1 MEHHAGLD
9 VSLEETSVCIVDG
22 AGKIIR
28 ETQVA
33 SEPEALVGYFSA
45 LEIKVVCIG
54 LEAGP
59 LSQWLHAALT
69 EAGFEVVLL
78 ETRHV
83 KAALSAMTVKT
94 DRRDAR
100 GIAQLLRMGWYRP
113 VHCKTLPSQEV
124 RAIIT
129 ARKTLLGN
137 LIDFELSMRGIL
149 RGFGLKVG
157 AVTRKS
163 FEIRVRELMEGQLTL
178 TAIMEGMLNSRATLI
193 TEVSKLHKAIL
204 RIARA
209 DGVCV
214 RLMTAPGVGALT
226 ALIFKTAI
234 DDPTRIAKSR
244 DVGPLFAPCT
254 ARSGPVSTTSASCA
268 SCSAE
273 RRGRWPFDQLS
284 LSPSGPRSL
293 KRCTQSRSVW
303 RSMPPIRAASARL
316 IPSST
321 AASDSRRRL
330 WLACLEAAAR
340 RRSSS
345 AEKFAL
351 TVTAVAMARILPRH
365 GISSTSRRES
375 PTSQNG
381 RPVVSEAVWLGVYF
395 GTLLRTSSLVTPNE
409 RRGSPCQGWVLRP
422 AISFA
427 WQSWAGW
434 WASPRFVE
442 CDIPCAF
449 WRKRNGVASRGGSRR
464 WGLRLAVMALLG
476 LAGTW
481 ALNEFRTRE

>member
-1 MEHHAGLD
+1 MQHHAGLD

-33 SEPEALVGYFSA
+33 SEPEALVGYFAS
-45 LEIKVVCIG
+45 LEIEVVCIG

-69 EAGFEVVLL
+69 EAGFEVALL

-129 ARKTLLGN
+129 ARKTLLAK
-137 LIDFELSMRGIL
+137 LVDIELSMRGIL

-163 FEIRVRELMEGQLTL
+163 FEIRIRELVKGQSTL
-178 TAIMEGMLNSRATLI
+178 TAIMEGMLNTRGTLL

-226 ALIFKTAI
+226 ALTFKTAI
-234 DDPTRIAKSR
+234 DDPRRIAKSR
-244 DVGPLFAPCT
+244 DVGPLFGLTPGRYQSGETDIIGRITKVGDVMVRT
-254 ARSGPVSTTSASCA
+254 ALFEAATVMLTRSTKKSRLKAWALDVAK
-268 SCSAE
+268 
-273 RRGRWPFDQLS
+273 RRGT
-284 LSPSGPRSL
+284 
-293 KRCTQSRSVW
+293 KRAIV
-303 RSMPPIRAASARL
+303 ALAR
-316 IPSST
+316 
-321 AASDSRRRL
+321 
-330 WLACLEAAAR
+330 
-340 RRSSS
+340 
-345 AEKFAL
+345 K
-351 TVTAVAMARILPRH
+351 
-365 GISSTSRRES
+365 
-375 PTSQNG
+375 
-381 RPVVSEAVWLGVYF
+381 LGVV
-395 GTLLRTSSLVTPNE
+395 LHRM
-409 RRGSPCQGWVLRP
+409 WVDLTEFR
-422 AISFA
+422 FA
-427 WQSWAGW
+427 KEE
-434 WASPRFVE
+434 ASP
-442 CDIPCAF
+442 
-449 WRKRNGVASRGGSRR
+449 
-464 WGLRLAVMALLG
+464 ALIT
-476 LAGTW
+476 AK
-481 ALNEFRTRE
+481 

>member
-45 LEIKVVCIG
+45 LEITVVRIG

-129 ARKTLLGN
+129 ARKTLLGK
-137 LIDFELSMRGIL
+137 LIDIELSMRGIL

-226 ALIFKTAI
+226 ALTFKTAI
-234 DDPTRIAKSR
+234 DDPRRIAKSR
-244 DVGPLFAPCT
+244 DVGPLFGLTPGRYQSGETDVVGKITKVGDVMVRT
-254 ARSGPVSTTSASCA
+254 ALFEAANVMLTRSTQTSRLKAWA
-268 SCSAE
+268 QDLAK
-273 RRGRWPFDQLS
+273 RRGT
-284 LSPSGPRSL
+284 
-293 KRCTQSRSVW
+293 KRAIV
-303 RSMPPIRAASARL
+303 ALAR
-316 IPSST
+316 
-321 AASDSRRRL
+321 
-330 WLACLEAAAR
+330 
-340 RRSSS
+340 
-345 AEKFAL
+345 K
-351 TVTAVAMARILPRH
+351 
-365 GISSTSRRES
+365 
-375 PTSQNG
+375 
-381 RPVVSEAVWLGVYF
+381 LGVI
-395 GTLLRTSSLVTPNE
+395 LHRIWVD
-409 RRGSPCQGWVLRP
+409 GSKFRFAKEDAAGP
-422 AISFA
+422 ALITT
-427 WQSWAGW
+427 
-434 WASPRFVE
+434 
-442 CDIPCAF
+442 
-449 WRKRNGVASRGGSRR
+449 K
-464 WGLRLAVMALLG
+464 
-476 LAGTW
+476 
-481 ALNEFRTRE
+481 